1 MNRGEMLA
9 RLDGLRAGRT
19 PFVLATVVRAE
30 RPTSAKPGDCA
41 LVLADGT
48 IDGFVGGVCA
58 ESTVRLESL
67 RLLHAGESGLLR
79 ITPSAG
85 DTAAVEGVRTVGNPC
100 LSGGTL
106 EIFLEAMIPPAL
118 VLVYGEAPVARAL
131 VRVGHA
137 LDWDVR
143 SAMDASAPIA
153 PDTSA
158 VVVASHGRD
167 EAAALLAALR
177 ADVPYVALVASRR
190 RSAAVLAELDT
201 SDEQRARIHAP
212 AGLDIGAR
220 TAPEIALSV
229 FADIVTHRP
238 RVRVPDG
245 LPADGTG
252 TAAGTGTDGGVTD
265 GAVTDGAATDG
276 PAPPPAAPAPP
287 PVHTHSTS
295 GPLEIARDPVC
306 GMEVAVTPASVSA
319 QHGGAAV
326 YFCGTGCRQAF
337 LDDPARFT
345 G

>member
-1 MNRGEMLA
+1 MRAELLSRVA
-9 RLDGLRAGRT
+9 GLRSGRT

-48 IDGFVGGVCA
+48 IDGFVGGACA

-67 RLLHAGESGLLR
+67 RLLQAGESGLLR
-79 ITPSAG
+79 ITPRA
-85 DTAAVEGVRTVGNPC
+85 DDDQAAEEGVRTVGNPC

-118 VLVYGEAPVARAL
+118 VSVYGEAPVARAL

-143 SAMDASAPIA
+143 ASIDPTTPIA

-167 EAAALLAALR
+167 EAAVLRAALD
-177 ADVPYVALVASRR
+177 AGVSYVALVASRR
-190 RSAAVLAELDT
+190 RAAGVLEELAALGVAPAL
-201 SDEQRARIHAP
+201 RGRIHAP

-229 FADIVTHRP
+229 FAEIVEHRP
-238 RVRVPDG
+238 EVARPEDG
-245 LPADGTG
+245 SA
-252 TAAGTGTDGGVTD
+252 TAGPVSGV
-265 GAVTDGAATDG
+265 A
-276 PAPPPAAPAPP
+276 
-287 PVHTHSTS
+287 
-295 GPLEIARDPVC
+295 LDPVC
-306 GMEVAVTPASVSA
+306 GMQVAVTAASISA
-319 QHGGAAV
+319 QHGGV
-326 YFCGTGCRQAF
+326 TTYFCGTGCRQAF
-337 LDDPARFT
+337 LDDPQRFPR
-345 G
+345 

>member
-1 MNRGEMLA
+1 MTRADILERVN
-9 RLDGLRAGRT
+9 GLRTGRT

-79 ITPSAG
+79 ITPHVS
-85 DTAAVEGVRTVGNPC
+85 DEDPQEGVRTVGNPC

-106 EIFLEAMIPPAL
+106 EIFLEAMIPP
-118 VLVYGEAPVARAL
+118 VLVTVHGEAPVARAL
-131 VRVGHA
+131 VRVGTA

-143 SAMDASAPIA
+143 AGVDASAPIS

-167 EAAALLAALR
+167 EATVLRRALEAG
-177 ADVPYVALVASRR
+177 VGYVALVASRR
-190 RSAAVLAELDT
+190 RSAGVLAELAAAGVDG
-201 SDEQRARIHAP
+201 SRVHAP

-220 TAPEIALSV
+220 TAGEIALSV
-229 FADIVTHRP
+229 FADIVANRP
-238 RVRVPDG
+238 RVA
-245 LPADGTG
+245 LPPPSSV
-252 TAAGTGTDGGVTD
+252 AAG
-265 GAVTDGAATDG
+265 
-276 PAPPPAAPAPP
+276 P
-287 PVHTHSTS
+287 
-295 GPLEIARDPVC
+295 EIARDPVC
-306 GMEVAVTPASVSA
+306 GMDVAVTPSSIAV
-319 QHGGAAV
+319 QHAGATV

-337 LDDPARFT
+337 LDDPARFPT
-345 G
+345 PTAS

>member
-1 MNRGEMLA
+1 MRADLLSRVA
-9 RLDGLRAGRT
+9 GLRSGRT

-48 IDGFVGGVCA
+48 IDGFVGGACA

-67 RLLHAGESGLLR
+67 RLLQAGESGLLR
-79 ITPSAG
+79 ITPRAG
-85 DTAAVEGVRTVGNPC
+85 DDQAAEEGVRTVGNPC

-118 VLVYGEAPVARAL
+118 VSVYGEAPVARAL

-143 SAMDASAPIA
+143 ASVDPTTPIA

-167 EAAALLAALR
+167 EARVLRAALDAG
-177 ADVPYVALVASRR
+177 VSYVALVASRR
-190 RSAAVLAELDT
+190 RAAGVLEELAALGVAP
-201 SDEQRARIHAP
+201 ELRERIHAP

-229 FADIVTHRP
+229 FAEIVEHRP
-238 RVRVPDG
+238 DVARPE
-245 LPADGTG
+245 DGTA
-252 TAAGTGTDGGVTD
+252 TA
-265 GAVTDGAATDG
+265 G
-276 PAPPPAAPAPP
+276 PVSEVA
-287 PVHTHSTS
+287 
-295 GPLEIARDPVC
+295 LDPVC
-306 GMEVAVTPASVSA
+306 GMQVAVTAASISA
-319 QHGGAAV
+319 QHGGV
-326 YFCGTGCRQAF
+326 TTYFCGTGCRQAF
-337 LDDPARFT
+337 LDDPQRFPR
-345 G
+345 

>member
-1 MNRGEMLA
+1 MRADLLSRVA
-9 RLDGLRAGRT
+9 GLRSGRT

-48 IDGFVGGVCA
+48 IDGFVGGACA

-67 RLLHAGESGLLR
+67 RLLQAGESGLLR
-79 ITPSAG
+79 ITPRA
-85 DTAAVEGVRTVGNPC
+85 DDDQAAEEGVRTVGNPC

-118 VLVYGEAPVARAL
+118 VSVYGEAPVARAL

-143 SAMDASAPIA
+143 ASIDPTTPIA

-167 EAAALLAALR
+167 EAAVLRAALD
-177 ADVPYVALVASRR
+177 AGVSYVALVASRR
-190 RSAAVLAELDT
+190 RATGVLEELAALGVAPALRE
-201 SDEQRARIHAP
+201 RIHAP

-229 FADIVTHRP
+229 FAEIVEHRP
-238 RVRVPDG
+238 EVARPEDG
-245 LPADGTG
+245 SV
-252 TAAGTGTDGGVTD
+252 TAGPVSGV
-265 GAVTDGAATDG
+265 A
-276 PAPPPAAPAPP
+276 
-287 PVHTHSTS
+287 
-295 GPLEIARDPVC
+295 LDPVC
-306 GMEVAVTPASVSA
+306 GMQVAVTAASISA
-319 QHGGAAV
+319 QHGGV
-326 YFCGTGCRQAF
+326 TTYFCGTGCRQAF
-337 LDDPARFT
+337 LDDPQRFPR
-345 G
+345 